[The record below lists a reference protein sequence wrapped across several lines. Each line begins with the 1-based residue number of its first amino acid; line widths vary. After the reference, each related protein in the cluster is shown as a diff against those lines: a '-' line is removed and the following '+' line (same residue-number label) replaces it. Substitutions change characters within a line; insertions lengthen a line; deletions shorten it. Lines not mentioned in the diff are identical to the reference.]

1 MPPSSQRNNMSP
13 PNQHITNMLIVKR
26 IIKKGDS
33 RNERDRYDRQITDRL
48 GRTIN
53 PAALMSA
60 HHQGNSG
67 KYTKGAI
74 PLSLMI
80 NGMNKPNSQ
89 SLANAAARKKQKE
102 AASTRREAVLQN
114 SKQKQNAGYK
124 KTKPKPKKK

>member
-1 MPPSSQRNNMSP
+1 MSP

-53 PAALMSA
+53 PSALMSA

-74 PLSLMI
+74 PLSRVI
-80 NGMNKPNSQ
+80 EGFNKPNSQ
-89 SLANAAARKKQKE
+89 SLAKAAAIKKEKE
-102 AASTRREAVLQN
+102 AVSQRKNQLLEHL
-114 SKQKQNAGYK
+114 KQPQTAGYK
-124 KTKPKPKKK
+124 KPKPKPKKK